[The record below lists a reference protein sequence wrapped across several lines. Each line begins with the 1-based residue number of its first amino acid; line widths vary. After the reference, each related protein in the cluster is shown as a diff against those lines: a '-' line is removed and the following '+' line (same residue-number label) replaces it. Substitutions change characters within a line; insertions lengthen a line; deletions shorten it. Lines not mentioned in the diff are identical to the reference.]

1 MSDMLKWAEE
11 EIELASNKQDDY
23 GRLCY
28 KSALKAYTSLLEDNH
43 SGMSWGFTQNIL
55 IRLMKNLPLSP
66 ITEEDFNLAENQYE
80 EDTEWLKNCGL
91 KRTIQCPRMVSL
103 FREETLDGKVTY
115 HDTRRIIGVD
125 SNGHTYRGGGC
136 AKYVDELFPITLPY
150 YPPTNNEYYV
160 YTEDFLLDKKNGDYD
175 HLAYL
180 YIKTPEGKEVLLNKY
195 FKEDNG
201 QFVEITKEDYLKDK
215 ENKIS

>member
-1 MSDMLKWAEE
+1 MFDILKWAEK
-11 EIELASNKQDDY
+11 EIDLASKKEDNY
-23 GRLCY
+23 GKLCY
-28 KSALKAYTSLLEDNH
+28 NSALKAYNSLLEDGH
-43 SGMSWGFTQNIL
+43 SGMSWGFTRNIL

-66 ITEEDFNLAENQYE
+66 ITEEDFKLDENRR
-80 EDTEWLKNCGL
+80 EDESEWLTECGL
-91 KRTIQCPRMVSL
+91 KSSIQCPRMTSL
-103 FREETLDGKVTY
+103 FREERLDGKVIY
-115 HDTRRIIGVD
+115 HDTQRVIGVE
-125 SNGHTYRGGGC
+125 SNGLTYRGGGC

-150 YPPTNNEYYV
+150 YPPINNEYYV

-180 YIKTPEGKEVLLNKY
+180 YIKTPEGKEVLLDKY

-201 QFVEITKEDYLKDK
+201 QLIEITKEEYLKDK